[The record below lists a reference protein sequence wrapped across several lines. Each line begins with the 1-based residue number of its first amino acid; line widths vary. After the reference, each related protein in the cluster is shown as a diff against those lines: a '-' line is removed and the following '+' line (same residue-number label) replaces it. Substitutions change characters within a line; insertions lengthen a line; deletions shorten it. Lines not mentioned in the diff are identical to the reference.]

1 MMAAVRAALS
11 RHVRARPSP
20 SFRGA
25 LARCYATQSENSVT
39 LFS

>member
-1 MMAAVRAALS
+1 MMAAVRTALS